1 MSKSIE
7 INLTDTVLFNIA
19 IDIAEAISREAVKM
33 VRFTQTAY
41 DDFLRPRQYSTSL
54 MSSAAVPYHM
64 QVKKPTRIRGTAHNV
79 RPSDVEIAKFI
90 EIKTQQLGYQSQGI
104 KLLPEKTGEI
114 LEFTFERP
122 KEKEKIFRGNGGGS

>member
-19 IDIAEAISREAVKM
+19 IDIAEAISRETTKM
-33 VRFTQTAY
+33 LQLTQATY
-41 DDFLRPRQYSTSL
+41 SNFLKPRQYSTGL
-54 MSSAAVPYHM
+54 ISSATAQSHV
-64 QVKKPTRIRGTAHNV
+64 QGKKPTTIKGTAHKI

-114 LEFTFERP
+114 LEFTFEKPR
-122 KEKEKIFRGNGGGS
+122 EKEKIFRGNGGGS